1 MNQDM
6 DGKPPRLIYKLFY
19 INSSGDLITPMCENR
34 NVAYTFMT
42 TKLSQGYVCWVKEC
56 LWVEGAED

>member
-1 MNQDM
+1 MNQDT

-42 TKLSQGYVCWVKEC
+42 TKLSQGYACWVKEC
-56 LWVEGAED
+56 PWVEGTED